1 MSIFSL
7 AWLFIVLSVCCCS
20 SLHAELSDSHINT
33 LTLPFSSANDDEARH
48 FDVLVVNPDLHIAEV
63 LEKTL
68 VRSPMRSAIASK
80 EVLLTSKK
88 TLAHAMLPAAPA
100 MVFSHQNDSLA
111 SDRGEREWQAELD
124 LPVWMPSQRNKRLKV
139 VDATSS
145 SLNASRDSLKL
156 HVAGLLR
163 EVLWE
168 IAMTENDMALAG
180 NKRLV
185 ANKLQ
190 QDVEKRFLAG
200 EVAKTDLMLTQQEA
214 LRAEQERLRTEA
226 EVMHVRHRYYL
237 LTGLREIPESYT
249 EQQSLLSD
257 YKQSPIWLEAQSK
270 TDLAQTEL
278 ALAQIEGRE
287 NMQLSLS
294 MRSIRGGFDT
304 LFNQSVGVKLRIP
317 FGSDVRA
324 APIKAAAEQNVG
336 NALTEQAQ
344 LQYNLETAMHEAE
357 HSLELSRAELIL
369 ASQQHEIAS
378 ASARLADKAF
388 KLGEADLVSLVRV
401 QARAFESERIFTSQ
415 KIRVQWDVAR
425 YNQTVGVLP

>member
-1 MSIFSL
+1 M
-7 AWLFIVLSVCCCS
+7 
-20 SLHAELSDSHINT
+20 
-33 LTLPFSSANDDEARH
+33 
-48 FDVLVVNPDLHIAEV
+48 

-270 TDLAQTEL
+270 TDLAQTER